1 MKTVAPTLVA
11 PLVALVPVYNHAAT
25 VGAVVRALHSLA
37 LPVILID
44 DGSDAECAA
53 ALDALV
59 AEQADSPETSLL
71 RLPENSGKGTAVI
84 AGLREAH
91 ARGYSHALQLDADG
105 QHDVAALPTFL
116 GAMREAPQAVIAGF
130 PHYDASV
137 PFGRLL
143 GRYATHVWVWINTLS
158 FRIRDSMCGLRIY
171 PLAATRQVLDA
182 MPSQSRMEFDT
193 EILVRLDWGGVPIR
207 NLPVAVSY
215 PPEGVSHF
223 RPWRDNVRIS
233 WMHTRLFF
241 GMLRRLPR
249 LIARHISSSEQ
260 R

>member
-1 MKTVAPTLVA
+1 MKP
-11 PLVALVPVYNHAAT
+11 VALVPVYNHAAT
-25 VGAVVRALHSLA
+25 VGAVVQALHALA

-59 AEQADSPETSLL
+59 AAQASATSLL
-71 RLPENSGKGTAVI
+71 RLPVNGGKGTAVI

-105 QHDVAALPTFL
+105 QHDAAALPAFL
-116 GAMREAPQAVIAGF
+116 DAMRDAPQAVIVGF
-130 PHYDASV
+130 PRYDDSV
-137 PFGRLL
+137 PTGRLL

-158 FRIRDSMCGLRIY
+158 RRILDSMCGLRIY
-171 PLAATRQVLDA
+171 PLAATVSVLDS
-182 MPSQSRMEFDT
+182 MPLQSRMEFDT
-193 EILVRLDWGGVPIR
+193 EILVRLDWAGAPIR
-207 NLPVAVSY
+207 NLPISVCY
-215 PPEGVSHF
+215 PPDGVSHF

-241 GMLRRLPR
+241 GMLLRLPR
-249 LIARHISSSEQ
+249 LLGRHIFSPEQ

>member
-1 MKTVAPTLVA
+1 MKTAVK
-11 PLVALVPVYNHAAT
+11 LVALVPVYNHAAT
-25 VGAVVRALHSLA
+25 VGAVVRALDALA

-59 AEQADSPETSLL
+59 AAQETPQTTSLL
-71 RLPENSGKGTAVI
+71 RLPENGGKGGAVI

-116 GAMREAPQAVIAGF
+116 DAMREAPQAVIAGF
-130 PHYDASV
+130 PRYDASV
-137 PFGRLL
+137 PTGRLL
-143 GRYATHVWVWINTLS
+143 GRYATHFWVWINTLS
-158 FRIRDSMCGLRIY
+158 LRIRDSMCGLRIY
-171 PLAATRQVLDA
+171 PLDATLPVLDT
-182 MPSQSRMEFDT
+182 MPSQGRMEFDT
-193 EILVRLDWGGVPIR
+193 EILVRLDWAGVPIR
-207 NLPVAVSY
+207 NLLVAVRY
-215 PPEGVSHF
+215 PQGGVSHF
-223 RPWRDNVRIS
+223 RPWRDNARIS

-249 LIARHISSSEQ
+249 LVARHFLSPEP

>member
-1 MKTVAPTLVA
+1 MKPVA
-11 PLVALVPVYNHAAT
+11 PLVAIVPVYNHAAT
-25 VGAVVRALHSLA
+25 VGAVVHALHALA

-53 ALDALV
+53 ALDALA
-59 AEQADSPETSLL
+59 AEQASTTLL
-71 RLPENSGKGTAVI
+71 RLPINGGKGTAVI

-105 QHDVAALPTFL
+105 QHDAAALPAFL
-116 GAMREAPQAVIAGF
+116 DAMRETPQAVIAGV

-137 PFGRLL
+137 PKGRLL
-143 GRYATHVWVWINTLS
+143 GRYVTHVWVWINTLS

-171 PLAATRQVLDA
+171 PLTATLPVLDA

-193 EILVRLDWGGVPIR
+193 EILVRLDWAGVPIR
-207 NLPVAVSY
+207 HLPVSVRY
-215 PPEGVSHF
+215 PLGGVSHF
-223 RPWRDNVRIS
+223 RLWRDNARIS
-233 WMHTRLFF
+233 GMHARLFF
-241 GMLRRLPR
+241 GMLRRLPT
-249 LIARHISSSEQ
+249 LIARHFSSAEI